1 MKTVVP
7 VPFGRIAVRE
17 VGVGAP
23 VVLVHGGTGV
33 AAVDWAAVVEPLARR
48 YRVITFDLRGHG
60 ESVNHGGPL
69 AMVRFGMDLQHVL
82 RHAGV
87 PRAALVGF
95 SVGGNALLKLLV
107 RQPWLATALVTIG
120 AAARGDASRVAK
132 ITSGPWP
139 EELTSIVHAVGTG
152 PDYWREIRSA
162 LAHDWATNLAIP
174 AEDLARITC
183 PTLICHG
190 DSDRVQH
197 VDEARHLA
205 RCIPGAELFIAPG
218 AGHAVQIERPDL
230 LVPVLED
237 FLARALARPGSRAAG

>member
-1 MKTVVP
+1 RPPPAAWSSLPTPSQHSEPECNLPIVWWKPGWPADRRATTEPLMKTVVP
-7 VPFGRIAVRE
+7 APFGRIAVRE

-95 SVGGNALLKLLV
+95 SVGGNALLKLLG

-132 ITSGPWP
+132 ITS
-139 EELTSIVHAVGTG
+139 
-152 PDYWREIRSA
+152 
-162 LAHDWATNLAIP
+162 
-174 AEDLARITC
+174 
-183 PTLICHG
+183 
-190 DSDRVQH
+190 
-197 VDEARHLA
+197 
-205 RCIPGAELFIAPG
+205 
-218 AGHAVQIERPDL
+218 
-230 LVPVLED
+230 
-237 FLARALARPGSRAAG
+237 